1 MYICQH
7 PENTRVGANF
17 NSPLRHTQT
26 PSYHARDVF
35 LCIYMIYMYICQR
48 SDNTRVGANCNSPI
62 HMGEFEM
69 WTKYNVG
76 ELGCG
81 RISIRPYDTRKLPH
95 TMPMTS
101 FFVYLHDL
109 YVYLPTFG

>member
-7 PENTRVGANF
+7 PE
-17 NSPLRHTQT
+17 
-26 PSYHARDVF
+26 
-35 LCIYMIYMYICQR
+35 
-48 SDNTRVGANCNSPI
+48 NTRVGANCNSPI

-81 RISIRPYDTRKLPH
+81 RISIRPYDTRKRPH
-95 TMPMTS
+95 TMPITS
-101 FFVYLHDL
+101 FFVYEIN
-109 YVYLPTFG
+109 YVFCTNSLQNNAIDI